1 MSTPNASVEA
11 RTPRFPAQARWQAIG
26 RFISGYGIVLSLI
39 IMVVFLAFASE
50 SFLSVV
56 NLMNILRQVSINGIM
71 AMGMTFV
78 ILTAGI
84 DLSIGSTLA
93 IAGVVSGRLVIG
105 DDPLSPILAILAGIL
120 TGSLFG
126 SINGALIARLR
137 VPPFVATL
145 GMMSMARGAT
155 LLYSGGRPTP
165 ELSADFLWL
174 GQGFLLG
181 IPVPVIVFAA
191 VFLVSW
197 IVLRFS
203 VYGRWVYAVGGNPRS
218 AKTSGINVDAVVF
231 SVYVVMGALAGLAG
245 PILAARTTTAL
256 PQAGL
261 GYELDAIAAV
271 VIGGTSLTGGVGSVA
286 NTLIGTLIIGV
297 MNNGL
302 DLMGVSSYYQQIVKG
317 AIIVLAVLI
326 DHSRRKNP

>member
-1 MSTPNASVEA
+1 MSAPNASVEA
-11 RTPRFPAQARWQAIG
+11 RTPRFPAQTRWRALA
-26 RFISGYGIVLSLI
+26 RFISGYGIVLSLV

-56 NLMNILRQVSINGIM
+56 NVMNILRQVSINGIM

-93 IAGVVSGRLVIG
+93 ISGVVAGHLVIG
-105 DDPLSPILAILAGIL
+105 DNPVSPFLATLAGVL
-120 TGSLFG
+120 TGALFG
-126 SINGALIARLR
+126 TANGALIARLG

-165 ELSADFLWL
+165 ELSEDFLWL

-181 IPVPVIVFAA
+181 IPAPVIVFAA
-191 VFLVSW
+191 VFLLSW

-218 AKTSGINVDAVVF
+218 AKTSGISVNSVVF

-245 PILAARTTTAL
+245 PILASRTTTAL
-256 PQAGL
+256 PQAGV

-286 NTLIGTLIIGV
+286 STLIGTLIIGV

-317 AIIVLAVLI
+317 AIIVIAVLI
-326 DHSRRKNP
+326 DHTRRKNP